1 MKFVVD
7 SNIFVSAFDPKDIF
21 HAECY
26 PVLKHILSY
35 EIEVTSP
42 NLVLVEIACVLR
54 RRSGNEQ
61 FADRI
66 YKYLAFLK
74 SINWLDIT
82 FDVAQ
87 QACILGITTGL
98 KAVDATI
105 LQVSEEFGI
114 PLLTKDKEIKEKA
127 PKNILIFEPSELP
140 L

>member
-7 SNIFVSAFDPKDIF
+7 SNIFVSALDPKDIF
-21 HAECY
+21 HVECY
-26 PVLKHILSY
+26 LVFKHILDY
-35 EIEVTSP
+35 EIEVISP
-42 NLVLVEIACVLR
+42 NLVLVETVCVLR

-61 FADRI
+61 FAHQL
-66 YKYLAFLK
+66 YEYLAFLK

-87 QACILGITTGL
+87 QACIMGITTGL

-127 PKNILIFEPSELP
+127 PKSILIFEPSELP

>member
-21 HAECY
+21 HAECH
-26 PVLKHILSY
+26 PVLKHILSH
-35 EIEVTSP
+35 EIEVISP
-42 NLVLVEIACVLR
+42 NLVLIETTCVLR

-61 FADRI
+61 SAHRLYEDLVSI
-66 YKYLAFLK
+66 E

-82 FDVAQ
+82 FDIAQ
-87 QACILGITTGL
+87 QACIMGITTGL

-114 PLLTKDKEIKEKA
+114 PLLTKDKELKEKA
-127 PKNILIFEPSELP
+127 PKNILVFEPSELP

>member
-1 MKFVVD
+1 MKLVVD
-7 SNIFVSAFDPKDIF
+7 SNIFVSALDPKDIF

-26 PVLKHILSY
+26 PILKHILSH
-35 EIEVTSP
+35 EIEVISP
-42 NLVLVEIACVLR
+42 NLVLVETACVLR
-54 RRSGNEQ
+54 RRSGNKQ
-61 FADRI
+61 FAHRLYED
-66 YKYLAFLK
+66 LAFLE

-87 QACILGITTGL
+87 QACIMGIATGL

-127 PKNILIFEPSELP
+127 PKSIFIFEPSELP